1 MNIALYFAPNTCALA
16 PFITLTEAR
25 VPFEARPLNF
35 RKKQQMTAEYLAVNP
50 RHKVP
55 ALVVDG
61 KVLTENVA
69 IQLWIAR
76 TFPAA
81 KLLPFDPWEKV
92 KAISILS
99 WCASGFHPL
108 MARINSPAK
117 SCDLPGAA
125 ENLRVHAE
133 RELHENFCVADEM
146 LAGREFFF
154 EHFTT
159 ADAHFFWVFRRS
171 SQLGVDLAG
180 FPNCAAHFA
189 RMQERASVK
198 AFIAAETDAV
208 AGFSKVA

>member
-1 MNIALYFAPNTCALA
+1 MDITLYFAPNTCALV
-16 PFITLTEAR
+16 PFVTLTEAGA
-25 VPFEARPLNF
+25 PFEARPLNF
-35 RKKQQMTAEYLAVNP
+35 RDKQQMTPGYLAVNP

-61 KVLTENVA
+61 RVLTENVA

-76 TFPAA
+76 AFPAA
-81 KLLPFDPWEKV
+81 GLLPAGPWEHV
-92 KAISILS
+92 QAVSILS

-108 MARINSPAK
+108 MARINSPVK

-133 RELHENFCVADEM
+133 KELRENFRIAEGM
-146 LAGREFFF
+146 LSGREFFF
-154 EHFTT
+154 DRFTA
-159 ADAHFFWVFRRS
+159 ADVHFFWVFRRS

-189 RMQERASVK
+189 RMQERPSVK
-198 AFIAAETDAV
+198 AFIAAETNAV
-208 AGFSKVA
+208 AAFAKVA